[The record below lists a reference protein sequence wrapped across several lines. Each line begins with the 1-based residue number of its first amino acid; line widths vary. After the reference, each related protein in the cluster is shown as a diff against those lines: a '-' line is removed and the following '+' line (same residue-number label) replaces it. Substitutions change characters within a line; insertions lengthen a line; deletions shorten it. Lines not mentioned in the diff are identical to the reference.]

1 MTYRVAPVLLLVAA
15 LTSALVGID
24 ASGASATVGGD
35 PDVPAWV
42 AFSRTDATG
51 THIYKVWMDGTG
63 LTHLTDRKAA
73 DTDPA
78 FSPDASRILFTRTTR
93 AGSDLWEMDA
103 DGSDQHL
110 LIPDASQA
118 AWNWKGDHFAY
129 VRTYGGTSDIWT
141 AKANG
146 WGRARLTRDPGAD
159 TSPAWLDGS
168 GIAFVSDRFHR
179 PQVFL
184 MRRGGSHQHRVAPQH
199 AVQGSPAWLSDGLAF
214 VSDEGG
220 TNDLWHV
227 SLPGR
232 EAEPLQQTTAD
243 ESQLAV
249 GGGIELAYV
258 EAGPGGTAHLNV
270 ADVQNYAHGDPA
282 LQITSASDAVDSDPD
297 WVGARAWI
305 RAFDAQ
311 FKENLEAV
319 ANTARSIGAG
329 TDSYADV
336 TDVAMAEALP
346 ELMYVSSDTASTGP
360 LVVSIAPRSVSWA
373 AAALS
378 RSGVRFEIQV
388 YYRPEN
394 TYGAMP
400 ITQCDGNHAGG
411 AFATAWPF

>member
-1 MTYRVAPVLLLVAA
+1 M
-15 LTSALVGID
+15 
-24 ASGASATVGGD
+24 
-35 PDVPAWV
+35 PAWV
-42 AFSRTDATG
+42 AFSRTDAAG

-63 LTHLTDRKAA
+63 LTQLTDRKAA

-78 FSPDASRILFTRTTR
+78 FSPDASTILFTRTTR
-93 AGSDLWEMDA
+93 AGSDLWEMGA

-118 AWNWKGDHFAY
+118 AWNWKGDRFAY

-141 AKANG
+141 ANANG

-184 MRRGGSHQHRVAPQH
+184 MRRDGSHQHRVAPQD
-199 AVQGSPAWLSDGLAF
+199 AVQGSPAWLLDGLAF

-220 TNDLWHV
+220 ANDLWRV
-227 SLPGR
+227 SLPGG
-232 EAEPLQQTTAD
+232 EAEPYQQTTAD
-243 ESQLAV
+243 ESQVAA
-249 GGGIELAYV
+249 GGGVELAYV
-258 EAGPGGTAHLNV
+258 ESGPGGTAHLDV
-270 ADVQNYAHGDPA
+270 ADVQNYAQGNSS
-282 LQITSASDAVDSDPD
+282 LQITSSTDAVDSDPD

-311 FKENLEAV
+311 TKENLEA
-319 ANTARSIGAG
+319 AASAAHSILAG
-329 TDSYADV
+329 TGSYADV

-360 LVVSIAPRSVSWA
+360 LVVSIAPWSFSWS

-378 RSGVRFEIQV
+378 RSGVCFEIQV
-388 YYRPEN
+388 YYSREN
-394 TYGAMP
+394 TYGVTSMSL
-400 ITQCDGNHAGG
+400 CDGNHAET
-411 AFATAWPF
+411 AWVTAWPL